1 MTRIVEDDSRE
12 DEIEQNINDASRAVF
27 NLNQMA
33 LDMGTELNR
42 QNIQLGNIQ
51 NKAGINEDR
60 IGRVQNRALT
70 RLGN

>member
-51 NKAGINEDR
+51 HKAGINENR
-60 IGRVQNRALT
+60 IGRVQNRAMK
-70 RLGN
+70 RLDN